1 MLNYSSF
8 CHNLAEEQTIL
19 AVGNKRMA
27 NMTIIE
33 KMCRIAEKM
42 QPEEGNSRNMSF
54 SNMEKASEEINALA
68 EELGLN
74 DIQTVILTTIVRRS
88 SRDELDG
95 SDIAFALGLSYL
107 KFLAYYKEVIG
118 LKDRGY
124 IHVSVK
130 GKIKLPRTVLT
141 CLLENRPVA
150 PEQRTGLTANQLL
163 MRIKKELDSREDD
176 FCTTSE
182 AIKELNELMTLN
194 PDNSVSRTIMKIF
207 GHLTDQTEVIIVY
220 GLVYLYYFDDDD
232 MVSWRNLDDY
242 MSETELM
249 DFKMDYKFERLS
261 LQKNKV
267 IEYAGRNSV
276 MSKDYFKLSDEV
288 KEELFADVGGI
299 RKEEKNVAASKK
311 MLSADILPKTLFYN
325 PEEHRQVEQ
334 LKELMSQ
341 ERLNDIRARMKD
353 KGLRTG
359 FTCLFYGGP
368 GTGKTETV
376 YQIARESGRDLFI
389 VDVSQIKSCWVGE
402 SEKSIKKVF
411 DKYRE
416 AVKDGGII
424 PILLFNEADAV
435 FGIRQEGAES
445 AVDKMENSIQNIIL
459 QEMEDLDGILIATT
473 NLTTNLDKA
482 FERRFLYKIRFERPS
497 REARVSIWRAMMPSL
512 SEEEAKILANNYD
525 FSGGQIENIVRKKEI
540 QSIIDSTEP
549 GFNDVLSFCSEEVIG
564 NGTGR
569 RRIGF

>member
-1 MLNYSSF
+1 
-8 CHNLAEEQTIL
+8 
-19 AVGNKRMA
+19 MA

-124 IHVSVK
+124 IHVSMK

-207 GHLTDQTEVIIVY
+207 GHLTDQTEAIIVY

-288 KEELFADVGGI
+288 KDELFADVGGI

-311 MLSADILPKTLFYN
+311 ILSADILPKTLFYN

-525 FSGGQIENIVRKKEI
+525 FSGGQIENIVRKREI

>member
-1 MLNYSSF
+1 
-8 CHNLAEEQTIL
+8 
-19 AVGNKRMA
+19 MA

-124 IHVSVK
+124 IHVSMK

-207 GHLTDQTEVIIVY
+207 GHLTDQTEAIIVY

-288 KEELFADVGGI
+288 KDELFADVGGI

-311 MLSADILPKTLFYN
+311 ILSADILPKTLFYN

-525 FSGGQIENIVRKKEI
+525 FSGGQIENIVRKREI
-540 QSIIDSTEP
+540 QSIIDSAEP
-549 GFNDVLSFCSEEVIG
+549 SFNDVLSFCSEEVIG

>member
-1 MLNYSSF
+1 
-8 CHNLAEEQTIL
+8 
-19 AVGNKRMA
+19 
-27 NMTIIE
+27 MTIIE

-95 SDIAFALGLSYL
+95 SDIAFHLGLSYL

-124 IHVSVK
+124 IHVSMK

-207 GHLTDQTEVIIVY
+207 GHLTDQTEAIIVY

-288 KEELFADVGGI
+288 KDELFADVGGI

-311 MLSADILPKTLFYN
+311 ILSADILPKTLFYN

-525 FSGGQIENIVRKKEI
+525 FSGGQIENIVRKREI

>member
-1 MLNYSSF
+1 
-8 CHNLAEEQTIL
+8 
-19 AVGNKRMA
+19 MA

-95 SDIAFALGLSYL
+95 NDIAFHLGLSYL

-182 AIKELNELMTLN
+182 AIEELNELMTLN

-207 GHLTDQTEVIIVY
+207 GHLTDQTEAIIVY

-334 LKELMSQ
+334 LKKLMSQ
-341 ERLNDIRARMKD
+341 ERLNDIRARMED

-359 FTCLFYGGP
+359 FTSLFYGGP

-525 FSGGQIENIVRKKEI
+525 FSGGQIENIVRKREI